1 MSTAKL
7 LIVACWT
14 VSILVAFTAA
24 RPVDERPDRAA
35 ETTGWHVPHC
45 SSILGTAAVTY
56 TRDQGRRLTP
66 TVDELRGVV
75 LTRGLVAL
83 DTPDTLIASPLG
95 EDPSSTRPAFLR
107 STDAGCSWS
116 PMGTSQSQ
124 PPPTLVAAPGGRAYA
139 WTFSPPHLS
148 VIAGD
153 VVEDLPLPAAV
164 SAIRGFAVDAADPDQ
179 LALGDRDGVVWRST
193 DGGHSWSEIGTKP
206 PSNDPFLP
214 IVHRVAFDPHD
225 LDHVMVGMSS
235 TGAFVSGDGGRTW
248 IRSRGFSRSPQK
260 GATVF
265 EVVFSPV
272 TSAVVWASGIDFAE
286 ADRGA
291 DGRHVYRSTDGGITF
306 KPVVN
311 RSRSVTIV
319 NGPLMVAHP
328 TNANVLYFV
337 FGFAPSGTVEGGTD
351 LYRYDART
359 KRVTKTH
366 NAYHNVGAI
375 AFNPSDPNVMYLGL
389 EIVERHQP

>member
-1 MSTAKL
+1 M
-7 LIVACWT
+7 
-14 VSILVAFTAA
+14 
-24 RPVDERPDRAA
+24 
-35 ETTGWHVPHC
+35 
-45 SSILGTAAVTY
+45 
-56 TRDQGRRLTP
+56 TP

-116 PMGTSQSQ
+116 PMGTNQSQ

-235 TGAFVSGDGGRTW
+235 TGAFVSGDGGRNG
-248 IRSRGFSRSPQK
+248 SAPGGSPARRQK

-265 EVVFSPV
+265 ETSKAHRSARPASPPC
-272 TSAVVWASGIDFAE
+272 SAHA
-286 ADRGA
+286 
-291 DGRHVYRSTDGGITF
+291 
-306 KPVVN
+306 
-311 RSRSVTIV
+311 
-319 NGPLMVAHP
+319 
-328 TNANVLYFV
+328 
-337 FGFAPSGTVEGGTD
+337 TVEPLKSAT
-351 LYRYDART
+351 APA
-359 KRVTKTH
+359 
-366 NAYHNVGAI
+366 NAATATATVAQTTRRNTGPATMW
-375 AFNPSDPNVMYLGL
+375 PCS
-389 EIVERHQP
+389 